1 MKKRITLELS
11 TTDYNL
17 LKEVADACK
26 WPIEEVVIQCV
37 KGGMPPS
44 LSKVPNAFH
53 DELLALNGLSDRDL
67 MKVVD
72 GKWPASKGKGELYKK
87 ADFMALRR
95 TYALSLLRWR
105 GHPIEHYE
113 LF

>member
-1 MKKRITLELS
+1 MRNKITLDLS

-26 WPIEEVVIQCV
+26 WPIEEVAIQCI
-37 KGGMPPS
+37 KCGMPPS
-44 LSKVPNAFH
+44 LTKVPDAFH
-53 DELLALNGLSDRDL
+53 EELLGLNALSDRDL

-72 GKWPASKGKGELYKK
+72 GDWPAPKGKGELYKK
-87 ADFMALRR
+87 ADFLALRR

-105 GHPIEHYE
+105 GHPIDHYE